1 MYKYVDSGLTDKFNL
16 PIYKRKRIFRKTNRI
31 KRYLTGEQRE
41 EIITAFHLFDKDKS
55 NTIDIH
61 ELKDAMKALGIH
73 LTKMQTNEMLERID
87 KDGSGC
93 LEREEFIALMSEIIY
108 KRNAEVELRKVFRF
122 YDNDDDGSIS
132 PENIWQAG
140 DQLDLDDE
148 LNEQNV
154 NMMIEMGDK
163 DKKGFIDEEEFI
175 IMMREVG
182 LITD

>member
-1 MYKYVDSGLTDKFNL
+1 
-16 PIYKRKRIFRKTNRI
+16 
-31 KRYLTGEQRE
+31 
-41 EIITAFHLFDKDKS
+41 
-55 NTIDIH
+55 
-61 ELKDAMKALGIH
+61 
-73 LTKMQTNEMLERID
+73 MLERID

-132 PENIWQAG
+132 PENIWQAA

-163 DKKGFIDEEEFI
+163 DKKGFVDE
-175 IMMREVG
+175 
-182 LITD
+182 